1 MENNQDYFNAID
13 EQISDSLFDPEP
25 KVESDKVMI
34 WETREMPILRVVWQK
49 DKEQVFYAVGNFAIS
64 TPVVCNNELYARRF
78 LTWERGLWIQDA
90 MKICAIALQ
99 ALQDV
104 NAESQENKQ

>member
-90 MKICAIALQ
+90 LKICAIALHD
-99 ALQDV
+99 A

>member
-13 EQISDSLFDPEP
+13 EQISDSLFDSEP

-49 DKEQVFYAVGNFAIS
+49 DKEQVFYAVGNFAVS
-64 TPVVCNNELYARRF
+64 TPVACNNELYARRF

-90 MKICAIALQ
+90 LKICAIALQ
-99 ALQDV
+99 DV
-104 NAESQENKQ
+104 FAESQGNKQ

>member
-1 MENNQDYFNAID
+1 MENKQDYFNAID

-25 KVESDKVMI
+25 KVESDKVMV

-78 LTWERGLWIQDA
+78 LAWERGLWIQDA
-90 MKICAIALQ
+90 LKICAIALQ
-99 ALQDV
+99 GV

>member
-1 MENNQDYFNAID
+1 MENNQAYFSAID

-25 KVESDKVMI
+25 KVESDKVVI

-49 DKEQVFYAVGNFAIS
+49 DKEQVFYAVGNFAVS

-90 MKICAIALQ
+90 LKICAIALQ
-99 ALQDV
+99 TLQGIGT
-104 NAESQENKQ
+104 ESQEK